1 MGWLDY
7 YRLLERHNGNL
18 NNITKGEFDAAAK
31 ANPNDPDSAMKL
43 AKEKYQEEGKKI
55 IPLSDDWKADQ
66 EVVYKL
72 IVTVND
78 EEVFESEYASADD
91 LYEEARKPEGAV
103 AGKLQSEFDY
113 EHKQGMWEEDD
124 DDEGTND

>member
-7 YRLLERHNGNL
+7 YRLLEGHDGNL

-31 ANPNDPDSAMKL
+31 ANPNDPETAL
-43 AKEKYQEEGKKI
+43 RIAKEKYQEEGKTV
-55 IPLSDDWKADQ
+55 IPMFDDWKADQ

-72 IVTVND
+72 VVTVND
-78 EEVFESEYASADD
+78 EEVFESTYASADD

-103 AGKLQSEFDY
+103 AAKLQAEFDY
-113 EHKQGMWEEDD
+113 EHKQGMWAEDEDD
-124 DDEGTND
+124 DDIN